1 MTKPRSKLTR
11 REALTRL
18 GTGVGAAVAAEGAVA
33 RAQDRPAPPAPPTTR
48 HLTEVF
54 PVTGKAGPGLEGLD
68 EVVLEVMEHHGIPG
82 AALTIA
88 LDGRLILA
96 KGYGWSDVT
105 TGTPTQPDTRFGL
118 ASLSK
123 PITATAVL
131 KLVEAGKLG
140 FDDRVFDL
148 LKDLKP
154 PRGTREDPRYRT
166 ITVRQCLNHSAGW
179 NRDLRGDPITWTPLV
194 CRGLGVPP
202 PLSAAQLLSF
212 LMALPLDYDPG
223 TECHYSNVGYIALGE
238 VIAAVTGQPYGRW
251 VLDNVLKPAGAKGA
265 ALEALNGRYLANA
278 ARRHLAG
285 TLMILPPIE
294 LPMQDA
300 SGGWVGSA
308 IDMMCFLTALD
319 GSRGKALLTEKS
331 LQAMIEPPPK
341 PLGPFPDGTHVGL
354 GWDKVQ
360 SEGKRFGYFKSGNF
374 PGERTFSKRRADGL
388 KWVLLFNASMDFDP
402 QDGQRITNA
411 LQLIH
416 QKIERY
422 EKYPDLDLFKDFT

>member
-1 MTKPRSKLTR
+1 MTKPRPKLTR
-11 REALTRL
+11 REALARL
-18 GTGVGAAVAAEGAVA
+18 GTGVGAAAAADEAVA
-33 RAQDRPAPPAPPTTR
+33 RAQDRPEPAAPPTTR
-48 HLTEVF
+48 HLTANL
-54 PVTGKAGPGLEGLD
+54 PVTGKAGPGLEALD
-68 EVVLEVMEHHGIPG
+68 EVVLEVMERHGIPG
-82 AALTIA
+82 AALSIA
-88 LDGRLILA
+88 QDGRLIFA

-123 PITATAVL
+123 PITAAAVL
-131 KLVEAGKLG
+131 KLVEAGKFGL
-140 FDDRVFDL
+140 DDKVFDL
-148 LKDLKP
+148 LQGLKP
-154 PRGTREDPRYRT
+154 PGGAREDPRLRT

-179 NRDLRGDPITWTPLV
+179 NRDVRGDPITWTPLV
-194 CRGLGVPP
+194 CRGLRVPP

-238 VIAAVTGQPYGRW
+238 VIAAATGQPYGRW
-251 VLDNVLKPAGAKGA
+251 VRENVLQPAGARGA
-265 ALEALNGRYLANA
+265 ALEALNGKYLANA

-285 TLMILPPIE
+285 TLLILPPIE
-294 LPMQDA
+294 MPMQDA
-300 SGGWVGSA
+300 SGGWTASA
-308 IDMMCFLTALD
+308 IDMLRFLAALD
-319 GSRGKALLTEKS
+319 GSRGKPLLTEKS
-331 LQAMIEPPPK
+331 LRAMLEPPPK

-360 SEGKRFGYFKSGNF
+360 AEGGRFGYFKSGNF

-411 LQLIH
+411 LQKVH
-416 QKIERY
+416 QQIEKF
-422 EKYPDLDLFKDFT
+422 EKYPDVDLFKDFT